1 MKIPFRLPRL
11 SKQHLSTTYHKIRAD
26 KKLLII
32 TIIALVAVIGGSGFG
47 IYKLSTNPPPSP
59 TGDVNHDGKVDDLDT
74 RKSEEKSSGRST
86 NPVKPPA
93 DQKPQIYDLR
103 IDNRYLH
110 DFPGEV
116 FGISIPSGKS
126 QVTEPFE
133 IYSQG
138 IDISKC
144 TIKETVVHDYP
155 DNKKETI
162 VLKAI
167 SLQNVVL
174 YDGYNTITVSCPSS
188 AGTIEQSLRIPLT
201 DGLPEACRNFAF
213 TDSAVTANNYDD
225 LKNGVIGLWAGCVT
239 TPWVPKYYVTMT
251 LMPYGIYSAVSNE
264 VMDFSEANAMYYGS
278 EADNPYKQ
286 YSIKDFQSNRTGTGE
301 IDITWD
307 ATSSQTSR
315 GSLKNIK
322 LMGNKLSFEFFHFH
336 QYGPVTFQL
345 YRQ

>member
-213 TDSAVTANNYDD
+213 T
-225 LKNGVIGLWAGCVT
+225 
-239 TPWVPKYYVTMT
+239 
-251 LMPYGIYSAVSNE
+251 
-264 VMDFSEANAMYYGS
+264 EANAMYYGS
-278 EADNPYKQ
+278 EAENPYKQ
-286 YSIKDFQSNRTGTGE
+286 YAIKDFQSNRTGTGE

-322 LMGNKLSFEFFHFH
+322 LMCNKLSFEFFHFH
-336 QYGPVTFQL
+336 QYGPVTFRL